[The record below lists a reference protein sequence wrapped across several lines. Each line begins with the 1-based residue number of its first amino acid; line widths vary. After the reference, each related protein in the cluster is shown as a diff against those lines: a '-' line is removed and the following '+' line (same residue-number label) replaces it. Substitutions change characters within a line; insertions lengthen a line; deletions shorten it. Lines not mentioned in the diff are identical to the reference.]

1 MKLRNVFGAVAGAAI
16 VATSMIATPVFA
28 TDVTCPTG
36 SERATAPTLAGCN
49 VKEDSSLMPTVKTI
63 IDVIIGVLGIVAVIA
78 IVLGGVQYTL
88 STGDPGRIKRAK
100 DTILY
105 GIIGLVVAIL
115 AYAIVNFVLSSFFK

>member
-16 VATSMIATPVFA
+16 VATSMVATPVFA
-28 TDVTCPTG
+28 ADVTCPTG

-49 VKEDSSLMPTVKTI
+49 VKEDSSLMPTIKTI
-63 IDVIIGVLGIVAVIA
+63 IDVIIGVLGIVAVIV

-88 STGDPGRIKRAK
+88 STGDPGRIKKAK

-115 AYAIVNFVLSSFFK
+115 AYAIVNFVLSSFFQ

>member
-1 MKLRNVFGAVAGAAI
+1 MKLKNVFGVMAGAAI

-28 TDVTCPTG
+28 ADVTCPSG

-49 VKEDSSLMPTVKTI
+49 VKEDNTLMPTIKQI
-63 IDVIIGVLGIVAVIA
+63 IDVIISVLGIAAVVV

-88 STGDPGRIKRAK
+88 SAGDAAKLKKAK

-105 GIIGLVVAIL
+105 GVVGLVVALL
-115 AYAIVNFVLSSFFK
+115 AWAIVNFVLTSILA